1 MTQRRLLL
9 TLQHRADVRLY
20 TSYFNFAKSCVFNKQ
35 SLPPLIC
42 HFTSFKSFIT
52 LYQLYIIYILQLHKN
67 TIVKIIKKVIKQ
79 PFSRSYRIILPSSFY
94 TVISS
99 ALVFSTYPPVSVSS
113 TVYMFN
119 LLTTLLTLFPGTITI
134 FIYNTIIYIK
144 ILLFVKINWHFP
156 SSTIFIFLLG
166 AVLLTS
172 DILCN

>member
-119 LLTTLLTLFPGTITI
+119 LLTILLTLFPGTITI
-134 FIYNTIIYIK
+134 FILSIDSALIIICIYNYFYH
-144 ILLFVKINWHFP
+144 LNINYLNFN
-156 SSTIFIFLLG
+156 FL
-166 AVLLTS
+166 
-172 DILCN
+172 